1 MNAPAQIS
9 PGDDRR
15 SDGLRSP
22 ARPGRR
28 QRRASGFTIL
38 EVALASFVM
47 LFGIVSAL
55 TALQAG
61 FRMIDSA
68 RYTTLAGQILESQME
83 KLRLLT
89 WDQLV
94 NHPNLMPGLYNASG
108 TLISTTTPADRFTP
122 DISADPATQAIITNH
137 FTCTQSIKFA
147 PYPFDGTDGTE
158 ARQITLTA
166 TWTGSDGHVQSL
178 SYFTC
183 YAQNG
188 ISDFF
193 YTTH

>member
-1 MNAPAQIS
+1 MNVPTQVAF
-9 PGDDRR
+9 GDDSR
-15 SDGLRSP
+15 S
-22 ARPGRR
+22 GRR
-28 QRRASGFTIL
+28 QRNAKGYTIL

-61 FRMIDSA
+61 FRLLDRA

-89 WDQLV
+89 WDQLT
-94 NHPNLMPGLYNASG
+94 NHPDLMPGLYDASG
-108 TLISTTTPADRFTP
+108 TLISTTSPANRFTP
-122 DISADPATQAIITNH
+122 DISADPATQAIISNH

-147 PYPFDGTDGTE
+147 AYPFDGTDGTP
-158 ARQITLTA
+158 ARLITLTA

-193 YTTH
+193 YTAH